1 MGPLEIILIILGSI
15 LVVYLA
21 LVGVGLS
28 FFFTFNGYYKKHKK
42 GLEVVLNMKLENLKR
57 IVDIF
62 KTNKIAIPNDLKQR
76 LDSIDKNVFE
86 DLESDECKKARDDLS
101 FIRDELFFTASKNEH
116 IQVNEEYLLAKEN
129 ILEQDVVFRKYLAM
143 YNADVLG
150 YNYWQHFTPTRY
162 IFLIFRVKE
171 KEIIWYEKET
181 SNSMYHGWL
190 WN

>member
-1 MGPLEIILIILGSI
+1 MGPLEIILIILGSLFI
-15 LVVYLA
+15 VYLIF
-21 LVGVGLS
+21 VGVGLS
-28 FFFTFNGYYKKHKK
+28 FFFTFSGYYKKHKK

-62 KTNKIAIPNDLKQR
+62 KTNKIAISNDLKQK
-76 LDSIDKNVFE
+76 LDSIDKSVFK

-171 KEIIWYEKET
+171 KEII
-181 SNSMYHGWL
+181 
-190 WN
+190 

>member
-62 KTNKIAIPNDLKQR
+62 KTNKIAISNDLKQK

-171 KEIIWYEKET
+171 KEII
-181 SNSMYHGWL
+181 
-190 WN
+190 

>member
-1 MGPLEIILIILGSI
+1 MGPVEIILIILGSI
-15 LVVYLA
+15 LVIYLA
-21 LVGVGLS
+21 LVTVDLS
-28 FFFTFNGYYKKHKK
+28 FFFSFNTYFKKHKK

-62 KTNKIAIPNDLKQR
+62 KTNKISVSPELKQK
-76 LDSIDKNVFE
+76 LDSINPTIFGDI
-86 DLESDECKKARDDLS
+86 ESDECKQARESLS
-101 FIRDELFFTASKNEH
+101 FIRDELFFTATKNEH
-116 IQVNEEYLLAKEN
+116 ILVNEEYLLAKEN
-129 ILEQDVVFRKYLAM
+129 ILEQDIVFRKYLAM

-150 YNYWQHFTPTRY
+150 YNYWSNFKPARY
-162 IFLIFRVKE
+162 IFLIFKVKE